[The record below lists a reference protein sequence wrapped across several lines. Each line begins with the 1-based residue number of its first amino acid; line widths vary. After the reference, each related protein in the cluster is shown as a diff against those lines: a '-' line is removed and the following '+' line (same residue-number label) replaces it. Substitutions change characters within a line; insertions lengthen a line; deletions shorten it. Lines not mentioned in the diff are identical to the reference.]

1 MSMCGALYDSLLIW
15 VRMRSTTG
23 SHVLLSRSSE
33 GSKDVHHFDG
43 KLHCSSG
50 HI

>member
-1 MSMCGALYDSLLIW
+1 MHPAGIVYVRDSLLIW

-33 GSKDVHHFDG
+33 GSHR
-43 KLHCSSG
+43 CAAR
-50 HI
+50 